1 MLIKKLSF
9 SLALLASINI
19 VSSCTGC
26 GSNNA
31 SQDDMVIPD
40 SIANAPLQLS
50 ENVVNDMIQNISSP
64 VEMANSIKNTGV
76 TFSESVLN
84 PSDNMKNYNSSFKRA
99 LNLGAYSADLGYINT
114 FNKSSV
120 VVQYLLAVKELADG
134 INVGQFLDFNTLKRL
149 ATNSTNLDSLKQ
161 LSCTSFNNMDKYLRE
176 QRRANVS
183 SAIIAGAWV
192 EGIYLTGKVVEQTHD
207 EDLTNRLAEQKE
219 IVNILLIVLK
229 NFSKADK
236 NFENLSAKIEAIKA
250 AYDNVR
256 ITYEFREPITK
267 EVDGMLVIDQN
278 EVPHVEYTPDQETVI
293 NDIIAKINESRQ
305 FIVE

>member
-1 MLIKKLSF
+1 
-9 SLALLASINI
+9 
-19 VSSCTGC
+19 
-26 GSNNA
+26 
-31 SQDDMVIPD
+31 
-40 SIANAPLQLS
+40 
-50 ENVVNDMIQNISSP
+50 
-64 VEMANSIKNTGV
+64 
-76 TFSESVLN
+76 
-84 PSDNMKNYNSSFKRA
+84 
-99 LNLGAYSADLGYINT
+99 
-114 FNKSSV
+114 
-120 VVQYLLAVKELADG
+120 
-134 INVGQFLDFNTLKRL
+134 
-149 ATNSTNLDSLKQ
+149 
-161 LSCTSFNNMDKYLRE
+161 MDKYLRE

-256 ITYEFREPITK
+256 ITYECREPITK